1 MGGGR
6 HEFAVPK
13 PSFNRLEFL
22 KLAATCPPSLP
33 SESLPS
39 VSNSVVVERDL
50 PDRRINV
57 RLNIAFAAK
66 KKDPRLMTVC
76 ATGWDEIFVEWDGRE
91 AVGEEGET
99 GERWMTWL
107 DLVRVLYLGHE
118 LVIVSSDRTED
129 A

>member
-13 PSFNRLEFL
+13 PSFNLLEFL

-39 VSNSVVVERDL
+39 VSNPVVVERDL

-57 RLNIAFAAK
+57 RLNIAFATK
-66 KKDPRLMTVC
+66 KKDPPFDDGVRDRLGRDICGMGRTR
-76 ATGWDEIFVEWDGRE
+76 GGGRRKGDGRGMDDV
-91 AVGEEGET
+91 ARPGASIIS
-99 GERWMTWL
+99 RSRAR
-107 DLVRVLYLGHE
+107 DRVIG
-118 LVIVSSDRTED
+118 
-129 A
+129 